1 MKVLNREQGGHFS
14 IQLDDVFDF
23 KHVEEFRKCYESID
37 GSRCRIVAIDFSSTR
52 YMDSSA
58 LGMLLNIKN
67 FFKDGGVQVKIVNTN
82 EQIRKILSISRF
94 DQRFTIE

>member
-1 MKVLNREQGGHFS
+1 MKVNEGKSAGEYS
-14 IQLDDVFDF
+14 VMLDDVFDF
-23 KHVEEFRKCYESID
+23 KSVEEFRRNYESID
-37 GSRCRIVAIDFSSTR
+37 TGRCRSVAIDFSSTR

-67 FFKDGGVQVKIVNTN
+67 YFKDCGAQVKIVNPN

-94 DQRFTIE
+94 EQRFTIE